1 MSRTSATDVFKPD
14 PGRRAA
20 SVRCDADRL
29 RFADGTRQSMPRDV
43 AVETPMTIVYAPIP
57 FAVMVASP
65 QDLEDFAVGFSF
77 TEGIIDSIDDIRSV
91 AVEEDDAGLKLIVA
105 LASDKLQRHL
115 ARGRNLAGRTGCGV
129 CGIGDLDALPRAA
142 MVPGISVDLRIG
154 AIRQALE
161 QLPERQQLNA
171 ATGAVHAAAWCG
183 LDGHIAAIREDVG
196 RHNALDK
203 LVGHL
208 LRQRTDPLSGFLVI
222 TSRCSFEM
230 VEKAAAFGARAM
242 VAISAPTSLAIERAR
257 AYGITLV
264 AVARRDGALVFNG
277 NEHIIAGDGCG

>member
-1 MSRTSATDVFKPD
+1 MSRTSATDVFKAD

-20 SVRCDADRL
+20 SVRYEAERL
-29 RFADGTRQSMPRDV
+29 RFADGTRQRAPRDV
-43 AVETPMTIVYAPIP
+43 PVETPMTIVYAPVP

-65 QDLEDFAVGFSF
+65 QDLEDFATGFSF

-91 AVEEDDAGLKLIVA
+91 AIEEDEAGLKLVVT

-129 CGIGDLDALPRAA
+129 CGIDDLNALPRAA
-142 MVPGISVDLRIG
+142 MVPGMSVDLRIG
-154 AIRQALE
+154 AIRRSLA
-161 QLPERQQLNA
+161 QLPERQKLNA

-183 LDGHIAAIREDVG
+183 LDGRIDAIREDVG

-208 LRQRTDPLSGFLVI
+208 LRQRTDPLSGFLAI

-230 VEKAAAFGARAM
+230 VEKAAAFGARAL
-242 VAISAPTSLAIERAR
+242 VAISAPTSLAVERAR
-257 AYGITLV
+257 SYGITLI
-264 AVARRDGALVFNG
+264 ALARSDGALVFNG
-277 NEHIIAGDGCG
+277 GEHVLAGDGGA